1 MGLGAGL
8 AGLWGPAKFSKF
20 LSCLALP
27 RATSRSCELFL
38 VGRIG
43 LSSPFAAK
51 RISGTELT
59 PHLQLE
65 RFVVCFRN
73 TVCEFVSLF
82 SRLLRLHCLYS
93 RSIHLIQCLPNP
105 SLFSAL
111 KSCQQ
116 FLFRWY
122 GHKLSSWEFCSFIFL
137 FWKQCLLYS
146 RLFLNFKMSR
156 RKSLNL

>member
-1 MGLGAGL
+1 MLKLGLGAGL
-8 AGLWGPAKFSKF
+8 AGLWGPAEF

-27 RATSRSCELFL
+27 WATSRSCKLFL
-38 VGRIG
+38 VGKIG

-65 RFVVCFRN
+65 RFFVFFRN

-82 SRLLRLHCLYS
+82 SRLLRLHYLCN

-105 SLFSAL
+105 SRFSAL
-111 KSCQQ
+111 KSCQV
-116 FLFRWY
+116 FV
-122 GHKLSSWEFCSFIFL
+122 
-137 FWKQCLLYS
+137 
-146 RLFLNFKMSR
+146 
-156 RKSLNL
+156 